1 VSLGLGVVGCG
12 SVFWTPYMSLIE
24 RLRGQGRVHV
34 AAVYDADPDKHRAAA
49 ARLDLAADLPGDVAV
64 CGHPDVDVVL
74 VLTSMADHGRLAH
87 AALEAGKHVLVEKPV
102 ATTLQEA
109 EAVLAVAEA
118 SPGHLVCAPH
128 ILLSPT
134 YRAMHARVL
143 AGEIGDLLTARAR
156 YGWAGPDWGRWFY
169 EPGGGALFDLGV
181 YNVTSL
187 CGFLGPA
194 RRVTAM
200 TGVAI
205 PERMVEGAPLRVRAE
220 DNAHVLLDFGDAR
233 FAVVSTGFTMQQ
245 YRSPC
250 LELYGT
256 HGTLQMLG
264 DDWAPEG
271 YELWR
276 NTQRTSSAGTGDHAP
291 WEVYPESDPAWPWT
305 DGLRHLVECVETGEE
320 PVTRPEHAYHAL
332 EIMLAA
338 QAAGADGRARTVSSP
353 FPAPELA
360 RLGLP
365 DTPEHRVHDPR
376 SAA

>member
-1 VSLGLGVVGCG
+1 VSVQLGVVGCG

-24 RLRGQGRVHV
+24 RLRGQGRVEV
-34 AAVYDADPDKHRAAA
+34 TAVYDSDPGKRRMAAE
-49 ARLDLAADLPGDVAV
+49 RLDLSPDLPDDVAV
-64 CGHPDVDVVL
+64 CRHPDVDVVL
-74 VLTSMADHGRLAH
+74 VLTSMTDHGRLAR

-102 ATTLQEA
+102 ATSLAEA
-109 EAVLAVAEA
+109 EEVLAAAEA
-118 SPGHLVCAPH
+118 APGHLLCAPH

-134 YRAMHARVL
+134 YRAMHARVR
-143 AGEIGDLLTARAR
+143 AGEIGGLLTARGR
-156 YGWAGPDWGRWFY
+156 YGWAGPDWSRWFY

-187 CGFLGPA
+187 CGFFGPA

-205 PERMVEGAPLRVRAE
+205 PQRVINGEPVRVQAE
-220 DNAHVLLDFGDAR
+220 DNAHVLIDFGEAR
-233 FAVVSTGFTMQQ
+233 FAAVTTGFTMQK

-256 HGTLQMLG
+256 HGVLQMLG

-271 YELWR
+271 YELY
-276 NTQRTSSAGTGDHAP
+276 RTDANV
-291 WEVYPESDPAWPWT
+291 WELHPESEPTWPWT
-305 DGLRHLVECVETGEE
+305 DGLRHLVECIETGEE
-320 PVTRPEHAYHAL
+320 PVIRPEHAYHAL

-338 QAAGADGRARTVSSP
+338 QAAGADGRAREIASD
-353 FPAPELA
+353 FPAPDLE
-360 RLGLP
+360 RLGAVAAP
-365 DTPEHRVHDPR
+365 ARVHDPR

>member
-1 VSLGLGVVGCG
+1 VSIRLGVVGCG

-24 RLRGQGRVHV
+24 QLHGQGRVDV
-34 AAVYDADPDKHRAAA
+34 VAVYDADPAKTQLAA
-49 ARLDLAADLPGDVAV
+49 ARLDLSPDMPDDVAV
-64 CGHPDVDVVL
+64 CRHPDVDVVL
-74 VLTSMADHGRLAH
+74 VLTSMTEHGRLAR

-102 ATTLQEA
+102 ATSLAEA
-109 EAVLAVAEA
+109 EEVLAVADA
-118 SPGHLVCAPH
+118 APGHLVCAPH

-134 YRAMHARVL
+134 YRAMHARVR
-143 AGEIGDLLTARAR
+143 AGVIGGLLTARGR
-156 YGWAGPDWGRWFY
+156 YGWAGPDWSRWFY

-187 CGFLGPA
+187 CGFFGPA

-205 PERMVEGAPLRVRAE
+205 PERVINGEPIRVRAE
-220 DNAHVLLDFGDAR
+220 DNAHVLIDFGDAR
-233 FAVVSTGFTMQQ
+233 FAVVTTGFTMQS

-256 HGTLQMLG
+256 HGVLQMLG

-276 NTQRTSSAGTGDHAP
+276 NDRST
-291 WEVYPESDPAWPWT
+291 WELNPESEPTWPWT
-305 DGLRHLVECVETGEE
+305 DGLRHLVECLETGQE

-338 QAAGADGRARTVSSP
+338 QAAGEDGRARDITSD
-353 FPAPELA
+353 FPAPDLA
-360 RLGLP
+360 RLGAVGA
-365 DTPEHRVHDPR
+365 HARVHDPR
-376 SAA
+376 SVA

>member
-1 VSLGLGVVGCG
+1 MSVRLGIVGCG

-24 RLRGQGRVHV
+24 RLRGEGRVDV
-34 AAVYDADPDKHRAAA
+34 TAVYDSDPAKRRMAAE
-49 ARLDLAADLPGDVAV
+49 RLDLSPDLPADVAV
-64 CGHPDVDVVL
+64 CRHPDVDVVL
-74 VLTSMADHGRLAH
+74 VLTSMTGHGRLART
-87 AALEAGKHVLVEKPV
+87 ALEAGKHVLVEKPV
-102 ATTLQEA
+102 ATSLAQA
-109 EAVLAVAEA
+109 EQVLALAER
-118 SPGHLVCAPH
+118 SPGRLVCAPH
-128 ILLSPT
+128 IMLSPT
-134 YRAMHARVL
+134 YRAMHARVR
-143 AGEIGDLLTARAR
+143 AGEIGGLLTARGR
-156 YGWAGPDWGRWFY
+156 YGWAGPDWSRWFY

-187 CGFLGPA
+187 CGFFGPA

-205 PERMVEGAPLRVRAE
+205 PERVIDGEPVRVRAE
-220 DNAHVLLDFGDAR
+220 DNAHVLIDFGDAR
-233 FAVVSTGFTMQQ
+233 LAVVTTGFTMQR

-256 HGTLQMLG
+256 HGVLQMLG

-276 NTQRTSSAGTGDHAP
+276 NDTQRTSSAGTGEAH
-291 WEVYPESDPAWPWT
+291 WELHPEPDPTWTWT
-305 DGLRHLVECVETGEE
+305 DGLRHLVDCIETGQE

-338 QAAGADGRARTVSSP
+338 QAAGSDGRARAIASE
-353 FPAPELA
+353 FPAPDLA
-360 RLGLP
+360 RLGAAGGLA
-365 DTPEHRVHDPR
+365 RVHDPR